1 MKTYKLLLT
10 VVAALA
16 CCGAAVAQNG
26 ETSPYS
32 MFGYGS
38 LSDFSTST
46 QRAMG
51 GVGYAMNNGRQINVK
66 NPASYAHCDSLTFLF
81 DFGLDFT
88 GMKMTENG
96 KSGKSFGGGLDYIT
110 MQFPL
115 SKTVGG
121 SIGLVPYSSVGYSF
135 GGSSDGSSDGQ
146 NARGGSGGINML
158 YVGVSYMPFKNFSI
172 GANVSY
178 NFGSITHD
186 TYVSSTIDGVS
197 SQSLY
202 ERVLEVKDWGIQ
214 FGAQYTI
221 DLNEQ
226 NSITLGAVY
235 IPKKSF
241 RGTALGRKYDSQN
254 DATAAIDTVS
264 NISMKDRFTSPATY
278 GGGIAYNL
286 GNKLTVSADFTY
298 QNWASAKYEN
308 LANFER
314 VAFDNRWKIAVGV
327 SYTPNVRGNYLQRMT
342 YRMGGH
348 FNHDYIMVGKNNVK
362 DYGVSVGF
370 GLPAP
375 SSKTVINIGFEYKH
389 RAAYPANLISENYF
403 NITVGVNFNEMWFW
417 QNKIR

>member
-1 MKTYKLLLT
+1 
-10 VVAALA
+10 
-16 CCGAAVAQNG
+16 
-26 ETSPYS
+26 
-32 MFGYGS
+32 
-38 LSDFSTST
+38 
-46 QRAMG
+46 
-51 GVGYAMNNGRQINVK
+51 
-66 NPASYAHCDSLTFLF
+66 
-81 DFGLDFT
+81 
-88 GMKMTENG
+88 
-96 KSGKSFGGGLDYIT
+96 
-110 MQFPL
+110 
-115 SKTVGG
+115 
-121 SIGLVPYSSVGYSF
+121 
-135 GGSSDGSSDGQ
+135 
-146 NARGGSGGINML
+146 
-158 YVGVSYMPFKNFSI
+158 
-172 GANVSY
+172 
-178 NFGSITHD
+178 
-186 TYVSSTIDGVS
+186 
-197 SQSLY
+197 
-202 ERVLEVKDWGIQ
+202 
-214 FGAQYTI
+214 
-221 DLNEQ
+221 
-226 NSITLGAVY
+226 
-235 IPKKSF
+235 
-241 RGTALGRKYDSQN
+241 
-254 DATAAIDTVS
+254 
-264 NISMKDRFTSPATY
+264 MKDRFTSPATY